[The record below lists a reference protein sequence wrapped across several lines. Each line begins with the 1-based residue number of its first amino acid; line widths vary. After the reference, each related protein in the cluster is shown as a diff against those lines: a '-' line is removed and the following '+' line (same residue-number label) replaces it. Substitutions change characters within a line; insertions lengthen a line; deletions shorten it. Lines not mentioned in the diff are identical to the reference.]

1 MSVHLGGLRQ
11 RTSGKAETRRQWVS
25 PILCRLTAILPD
37 RCRRFQSRCSSI
49 LRRFPSGLLP
59 RSEALA
65 QDICRHSERQA
76 RCGNPD
82 LQSAFADRRVHG
94 DLPACLSKIPRET
107 NGRPDKSC
115 DLPPSRR
122 ATCVL
127 SDRSDVQCRLQP
139 GQRVSGVGIGINIPA
154 GAAFKQM
161 VSPQQK
167 RIRKLTSLAPLVEPP
182 RASLTFCRM
191 SRGTIVR
198 CCPTAFC
205 VFKQSLEFGCTP
217 QAWMAPQLTI
227 LDRFDRLAAL
237 EPAPLSAGRVSTMD
251 QVY

>member
-1 MSVHLGGLRQ
+1 MRNRRSLSSSASCVAFRPGYSLGAR
-11 RTSGKAETRRQWVS
+11 RWHKTSAGIASDKPDA
-25 PILCRLTAILPD
+25 AIL
-37 RCRRFQSRCSSI
+37 I
-49 LRRFPSGLLP
+49 LR
-59 RSEALA
+59 
-65 QDICRHSERQA
+65 
-76 RCGNPD
+76 
-82 LQSAFADRRVHG
+82 SAFADRRVHG